1 MAAPQL
7 PSKPPI
13 VNRGGSDE
21 KSRAKPPQPEEK
33 KRGGWGNN
41 GPRSNSNNGGQKN
54 QPPSR
59 GPVMKKATSN
69 NVDDADN
76 LPESLGSPDNKKKKQ
91 EDWNYL
97 KQTLKSNN
105 MMNGGGAGQGGDQLD
120 PNLLTFHEKA
130 DELVEEEEELRN
142 KHLEY
147 LKEAAKLLTEEGE
160 LISNVQ
166 GFGNEEYDMDEYV
179 NRMERIIKRN
189 LEIYGDLQKRIV
201 TFKKHMAEEEE
212 AH

>member
-1 MAAPQL
+1 
-7 PSKPPI
+7 
-13 VNRGGSDE
+13 
-21 KSRAKPPQPEEK
+21 
-33 KRGGWGNN
+33 
-41 GPRSNSNNGGQKN
+41 
-54 QPPSR
+54 
-59 GPVMKKATSN
+59 
-69 NVDDADN
+69 
-76 LPESLGSPDNKKKKQ
+76 
-91 EDWNYL
+91 
-97 KQTLKSNN
+97 
-105 MMNGGGAGQGGDQLD
+105 MNGGGAGQGGDQLD

-166 GFGNEEYDMDEYV
+166 GFGNEDYDMDEYV

-212 AH
+212 AHQQVRGTFYFWY